1 MSTTTK
7 ITDLP
12 VLTTPS
18 ANGDNTVFVV
28 VDKSSGTFTTKQL
41 TLANLDIAIDNVAS
55 FAYSTANAAFNK
67 ANSANV
73 VAQAGWDKANS
84 ANVLAQAAFDKANTD
99 TTNIST
105 TAGV

>member
-28 VDKSSGTFTTKQL
+28 VHKSSGTFTTKQL

-73 VAQAGWDKANS
+73 VEIGRAH
-84 ANVLAQAAFDKANTD
+84 V
-99 TTNIST
+99 
-105 TAGV
+105 